1 MKTKHSDKHKI
12 ITRAAALLLAFVV
25 VVTFT
30 GCYRYNGPDYESDA
44 SDFNDLTYS
53 RPNYSRF
60 EELYKYIIQNS
71 GDFFKAFKL
80 RNSFLEMYDIYV
92 NVIAMSGVLEVLKSL
107 DVTDTYYADESLL
120 LESKSVDQYD
130 KVWEACD
137 ALVRGSGGWALRTFD
152 GLNELL
158 DQFGGE
164 YKEKDEK
171 QHMIDELMIEADE
184 VLDDYTRLLNVEYSI
199 CGDDYQYLYQIP
211 DKSKTFLED
220 DLGGST
226 WIITEEEIYL
236 LYDQGFISDETF
248 GKMLDD
254 IEVQKL
260 NELGECYIEL
270 VDIRN
275 RIAELDDP
283 GSTYYDY
290 SYKNDFLRDFSPED
304 VSAVRSFVRSYL
316 SLYLNDLVYS
326 LSFEDLSKANALY
339 APDFYNDILT
349 NAKPILSDI
358 SSDMAQALDRMSGS
372 NYYDIEYRPEK
383 IDLAFTSFLPV
394 YEKSFLFIQP
404 GEEPTDEDISTFFH
418 EFGHYYHMTRVPEA
432 GYANDIDTS
441 EVLSQALEL
450 IVSKYYGQIYTDAK
464 VAGAEYNS
472 LVLKFMQSIITSF
485 LVDEFEERVYKG
497 SPKSP
502 DEVSLILGQLFKD
515 YGLTDTVI
523 PNNAWVEVYHVFAY
537 PGYYISYGV
546 SAIAAISIFMSE
558 DPVGSYLD
566 FCDATK
572 DSAGLKSTVEA
583 SGISDPFERAVFKD
597 VCDRFVK
604 TVVDI
609 K

>member
-1 MKTKHSDKHKI
+1 MKRSSSFN
-12 ITRAAALLLAFVV
+12 RCLLLKITAFLLSLTVLL
-25 VVTFT
+25 TFA

-71 GDFFKAFKL
+71 GDFLKAFKL

-171 QHMIDELMIEADE
+171 QHMIDELMIETDE

-290 SYKNDFLRDFSPED
+290 AYKNDFLRDFSPED

-497 SPKSP
+497 SPKNP
-502 DEVSLILGQLFKD
+502 DEVSLILGHLFKD